1 MSGKVWGSFLW
12 FNFSFLEMGSSI
24 SQEKTTSVLKNEAGF
39 KLG

>member
-1 MSGKVWGSFLW
+1 MSGKVWGSFLR